1 MDKIQRSKSPLFGIT
16 SERINDYLL
25 QERNPKKTRVDF
37 DPKNY
42 THLGVT
48 ERNAII
54 YKRIYD

>member
-1 MDKIQRSKSPLFGIT
+1 MDKIQWSKSPLFGIT
-16 SERINDYLL
+16 SENITEYLL
-25 QERNPKKTRVDF
+25 KERNPRKSRQEF

-54 YKRIYD
+54 YKIIYD